1 MSPVAHLPLSPC
13 AHFPDQFPLP
23 QPQPRPDYTVNPQR
37 MAYGWTSNNSVFA
50 TLGMDYGPICERVRK
65 NGEPGFAWLSNMQ
78 VRKWHDGG
86 RSVRLAVR
94 AIGELTSPP
103 LLLLL
108 SLFDRSSSHSL
119 PRTLHTTR
127 STAA

>member
-1 MSPVAHLPLSPC
+1 MDGGWSVDLSASFLFTYVLPDTFTPN
-13 AHFPDQFPLP
+13 AA
-23 QPQPRPDYTVNPQR
+23 DYTVNPQR

-78 VRKWHDGG
+78 VCTGLRCRGWGLSIHLFSFSP
-86 RSVRLAVR
+86 RFPA
-94 AIGELTSPP
+94 AITI
-103 LLLLL
+103 
-108 SLFDRSSSHSL
+108 
-119 PRTLHTTR
+119 TTKQQQQNR